1 MSSISRDGATR
12 MWIPFEKGGYMVSR
26 IKERFKVLTD
36 RGEKALVAYITGGY
50 PSLEVAGQMVL
61 GLAECG
67 ADIIEIGVPFSDP
80 IADGPVIQTASY
92 RALQGGVTVAGILEM
107 VRRVRQQ
114 SPVPLVLMSYYNP
127 ILQMGL
133 QEFCCQAARSGVDGL
148 IIPDLP
154 LEESFPLLQ
163 IAEQAGIDV
172 VPLVAPTSN
181 RERIAAICA
190 RACGFVYCVSV
201 TGVTGEREEINTD
214 LVSRTGLIRQCT
226 DLPLVIGFGV
236 GNAAIARNLAPIC
249 DGVVVGSALMR
260 LIMEDSFDRAQEL
273 VREIKSAINRQ

>member
-1 MSSISRDGATR
+1 
-12 MWIPFEKGGYMVSR
+12 MWIPFRKGGHVVSR
-26 IKERFKVLTD
+26 IRERFKVLTG

-92 RALQGGVTVAGILEM
+92 QALQGGVTVAGILEM
-107 VRRVRQQ
+107 VQRVRQQ
-114 SPVPLVLMSYYNP
+114 SSIPLVLMSYYNP

-133 QEFCCQAARSGVDGL
+133 QEFCYQAARSGVDGL
-148 IIPDLP
+148 IVPELP
-154 LEESFPLLQ
+154 REESLPLLQ
-163 IAEQAGIDV
+163 AAEQAAIDV
-172 VPLVAPTSN
+172 VPLVAPASN

-190 RACGFVYCVSV
+190 RARGFVYCVSV
-201 TGVTGEREEINTD
+201 TGITGEREEINTD
-214 LVSRTGLIRQCT
+214 LASLTGTIRKCT

-236 GNAAIARNLAPIC
+236 GNANTARNLAPLC

-260 LIMEDSFDRAQEL
+260 LIIGDSFDRAGEL